1 MGLVPLSPPRSQL
14 QVQAQRLRH
23 SNHAEMEIVKSGTIE
38 PQDFQIRENRL
49 NGSEKN
55 RTEPNT

>member
-1 MGLVPLSPPRSQL
+1 M
-14 QVQAQRLRH
+14 
-23 SNHAEMEIVKSGTIE
+23 EMEIIKSGTIE

-55 RTEPNT
+55 REEKWQ